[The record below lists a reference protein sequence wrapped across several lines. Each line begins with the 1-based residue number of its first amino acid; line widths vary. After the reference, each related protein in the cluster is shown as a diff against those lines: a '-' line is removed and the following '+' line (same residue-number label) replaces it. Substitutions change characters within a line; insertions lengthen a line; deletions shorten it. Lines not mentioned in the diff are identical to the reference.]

1 MIRIEDIHK
10 AFNGFQV
17 LKGVSCDVDRG
28 EILALIGG
36 SGHGKSVILKHV
48 VGLLKPDRG
57 HVFIDGKDICQIK
70 GTELEEMRSRF
81 GFLFQGGALFSSL
94 TVFQNVAF
102 PLREKTRWHDE
113 QIRERVLA
121 VLDQVGLR
129 EAQDKFPAEISGG
142 MIKRTAL
149 ARFLVRTP
157 EIMLFDEP
165 TTGLDPVIAQTILD
179 LIKSLHK
186 DLGFTGMI
194 VSHELSRVFQIVQKV
209 AMLHDGV
216 IRTVGTP
223 EEIMASKDPVV
234 QQFISGTIDW
244 TVGHPSSELTHEEV
258 TNRGKQ

>member
-1 MIRIEDIHK
+1 MIRIEDVYK
-10 AFNGFQV
+10 AFDGFQV
-17 LKGVSCDVDRG
+17 LKGVTCEVGRG

-48 VGLLKPDRG
+48 VGLLKPDQG
-57 HVFIDGKDICQIK
+57 HVFIDGRDISGMK
-70 GTELEEMRSRF
+70 GSGLEEMRSRF

-102 PLREKTRWHDE
+102 PLKEKTKWPDE
-113 QIRERVLA
+113 QIRERVLT
-121 VLDQVGLR
+121 VLDQVGLT

-149 ARFLVRTP
+149 ARSLVRTP

-179 LIKSLHK
+179 LVKSLHK

-209 AMLHDGV
+209 AMLHEGI
-216 IRTVGTP
+216 IRMVGTP
-223 EEIMASKDPVV
+223 EEILSSSDPVV
-234 QQFISGTIDW
+234 KQFISGTIDW
-244 TVGHPSSELTHEEV
+244 TLGHH
-258 TNRGKQ
+258 

>member
-17 LKGVSCDVDRG
+17 LKGVSCEIGRG

-57 HVFIDGKDICQIK
+57 RVFIDGKNICHMNRN
-70 GTELEEMRSRF
+70 ELEEVRSRV

-102 PLREKTRWHDE
+102 PLREKTKWNDE
-113 QIRERVLA
+113 KIRERVLT

-129 EAQDKFPAEISGG
+129 GAEEKFPAEISGG

-149 ARFLVRTP
+149 ARSLVRTP

-179 LIKSLHK
+179 LIRSIHRNLA
-186 DLGFTGMI
+186 FTGII
-194 VSHELSRVFQIVQKV
+194 VSHELSRVFQIVHRV

-216 IRTVGTP
+216 ILTVGTP
-223 EEIMASKDPVV
+223 DEILSSRDPIVRE
-234 QQFISGTIDW
+234 FISGTIDW
-244 TVGHPSSELTHEEV
+244 TLHH
-258 TNRGKQ
+258 Q

>member
-1 MIRIEDIHK
+1 MIRIEDIQK
-10 AFNGFQV
+10 AFNGFRV
-17 LKGVSCDVDRG
+17 LKGVTCEVGRG

-48 VGLLKPDRG
+48 VGLLKPDQG
-57 HVFIDGKDICQIK
+57 HVFVDGKDICHMK
-70 GTELEEMRSRF
+70 GRDLEEMRSRF

-102 PLREKTRWHDE
+102 PLKEKTKWPDE
-113 QIRERVLA
+113 QVRERVLT
-121 VLDQVGLR
+121 VLDQVGLT

-149 ARFLVRTP
+149 ARSLVRSP

-179 LIKSLHK
+179 LVKSIHK
-186 DLGFTGMI
+186 ELGFTGMI

-209 AMLHDGV
+209 AMLHEGV
-216 IRTVGTP
+216 IRIVGTP
-223 EEIMASKDPVV
+223 EEVLSSRDPVV
-234 QQFISGTIDW
+234 QQFISGTVDW
-244 TVGHPSSELTHEEV
+244 TVGH
-258 TNRGKQ
+258 N